1 MIFKNY
7 ERTPY
12 VRFIAV
18 CALIGEEVMVCWFLY
33 LHLRKKAL
41 QLSLK
46 FIFSLPSL
54 FLILKVYISNFLPL
68 VICFY
73 LLKGPI
79 PRGGCWRSHFPTV
92 FFFFFI
98 LCIFLLFPQRREGER
113 NSESVSALSA
123 GEY

>member
-73 LLKGPI
+73 LLKDLFQEEDA
-79 PRGGCWRSHFPTV
+79 GGVTFPL
-92 FFFFFI
+92 FFFFFT
-98 LCIFLLFPQRREGER
+98 LGIFLLFPQRREGER
-113 NSESVSALSA
+113 NNESVSALSA